1 MLTVQYRKT
10 EDADIA
16 GMARIRAEEWGSQD
30 HWVARISGYLE
41 CKVHPQQALMPR
53 VSYVAVEQ
61 GLVIGFIAG
70 HLTRRYGCDSELE
83 WINVSRARRREGI
96 ASKLLL
102 LLAEWF
108 SEQRASKVCVNVYP
122 SNTAATR
129 FYARHGAGRLNE
141 HWLVWQD
148 ISSVLGRA

>member
-1 MLTVQYRKT
+1 V
-10 EDADIA
+10 
-16 GMARIRAEEWGSQD
+16 G
-30 HWVARISGYLE
+30 RISEYLE

-53 VSYVAVEQ
+53 VSYVVVEH

-70 HLTRRYGCDSELE
+70 HLTRHYGCDGELE
-83 WINVSRARRREGI
+83 WINVSRDCRRAGVGS
-96 ASKLLL
+96 ALLL

-108 SEQRASKVCVNVYP
+108 SEQKASKVCVNVDP
-122 SNTAATR
+122 ANTAATR
-129 FYARHGAGRLNE
+129 FYARHGAGKLNE